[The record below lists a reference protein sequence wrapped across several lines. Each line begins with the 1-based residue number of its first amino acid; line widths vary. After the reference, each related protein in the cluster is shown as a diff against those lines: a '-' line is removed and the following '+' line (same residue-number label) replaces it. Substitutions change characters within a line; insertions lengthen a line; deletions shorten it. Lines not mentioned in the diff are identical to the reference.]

1 MLVGI
6 AGIEADL
13 KDANLGGARL
23 NEADLSVFRHGL
35 LPANYA
41 PGPCGRILV
50 RGEPGWDIISELAP
64 AQESPSSTSQ
74 AKGHFLPRTLICYC
88 AKVRRVWF
96 ANGTAY
102 CGKANRTEAKI

>member
-35 LPANYA
+35 PANYA
-41 PGPCGRILV
+41 TDFAKRQGAVTLSEVWSRVASPEPTLV
-50 RGEPGWDIISELAP
+50 QSVAWGA
-64 AQESPSSTSQ
+64 
-74 AKGHFLPRTLICYC
+74 
-88 AKVRRVWF
+88 
-96 ANGTAY
+96 
-102 CGKANRTEAKI
+102 